1 MLTEYRDNWDKLAKE
16 LEGVL
21 DALKQGRENENNFGF
36 NPRTEL
42 PFLALLKRELYGKQ
56 DLSELSDT
64 DRDLLISTTSDLLE
78 TIRRE
83 TKQPDF
89 WENYSAQKRLKS
101 FLLSHML
108 MAFRNN
114 RGFIHNRNQV
124 AEKILELASYNRL
137 G

>member
-1 MLTEYRDNWDKLAKE
+1 M
-16 LEGVL
+16 L
-21 DALKQGRENENNFGF
+21 DALKRGRENENNFGF

-64 DRDLLISTTSDLLE
+64 DRDLLVSTTTDLLE
-78 TIRRE
+78 LIRRE

-89 WENYSAQKRLKS
+89 WDNYSAQKRLKS
-101 FLLSHML
+101 YLLSHL
-108 MAFRNN
+108 LTAFIHN
-114 RGFIHNRNQV
+114 RDFMHNRNQV

-137 G
+137 S